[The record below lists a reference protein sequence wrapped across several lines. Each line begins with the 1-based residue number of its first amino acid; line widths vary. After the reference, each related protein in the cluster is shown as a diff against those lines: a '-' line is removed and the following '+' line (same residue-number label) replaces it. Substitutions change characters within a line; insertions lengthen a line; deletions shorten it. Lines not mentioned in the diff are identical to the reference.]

1 MTQLDIFNQARLEI
15 SCDLA
20 DEILKMIMG
29 EKDICI
35 ESNEETVYTI
45 EAQDKFDEL
54 QSLIEEAMI
63 SFAKKMVQNN
73 VGLDILT
80 NK

>member
-1 MTQLDIFNQARLEI
+1 MKQDIFNQARLEI

-20 DEILKMIMG
+20 EEILKMIMN

-35 ESNEETVYTI
+35 ESDEEIVYTV

-63 SFAKKMVQNN
+63 SFAKKMIENEVD
-73 VGLDILT
+73 LETLSY
-80 NK
+80 